1 MQVWL
6 ANLPGH
12 PRAVVVAAAGKAG
25 VEGASGAR
33 AAAPAP
39 PPTPPTLPAAPAPQ
53 LPPRTATAPPPPP
66 ALAFS
71 MAGDRVAVTQLD
83 ASAVVWAR
91 LRRSVPARGC
101 LGLLPAG
108 GHTFLALVTHAECV
122 GSIVRGAA
130 VWCVRDVAFVCIDS
144 GAWDALP
151 VDAESEHPCAA
162 VRRYLCA
169 GSFFYADGYDLTA
182 RVHRPAADLDARFAS
197 PYTWNAFLAAPL
209 LEYRARLEP
218 ARRAAF
224 DSAQLLVLLVQGFVG
239 VRVLDAAC
247 TVSLVSR
254 VSARHAGTRFNARGL
269 DDAGYAAGFAESE
282 VVLARGDAVAA
293 LALLRGS
300 VPVFW
305 EQQGLQLGARI
316 QLTRSAAATFP
327 AFARHMHKLLASD
340 ARVFVLDLLGTRDA
354 ETTLSDAYAAHI
366 RTLLRTW
373 DDADGDGDGDGD
385 DDAPP
390 RGALHYHHFDFHGEA
405 RMRGGLGGVRPEF
418 ECLNN
423 VQGQRAAFGVTEMHA
438 GRVLRTQG
446 GVFRVNCFD
455 CLDRTNIVQSF
466 LAHAAVREYLGGSSA
481 PDAPR
486 VLAALADL
494 WTANGDALAR
504 ISTGTGSIN
513 SALVRSGR
521 RSLAGALGDA
531 ARSANRL
538 YMNNF
543 HDGGKQVAL
552 EHLLGTRAAQ
562 AAVRLCDPVYEAA
575 ERAARARADEYAAVS
590 TLRVFVGTYNVC
602 AQRAAPLDAWLA
614 GVDADIAA
622 VALQEIVPL
631 TAQQMLLSASEA
643 ADAWDAH
650 VARALGADYVRLR
663 RESLFGTLLLV
674 LVRADR
680 LGDVRNVEGASKK
693 TGLRGMSGNKG
704 AVAIRMDVRD
714 TSLALVGAHL
724 TSGVAAVEERH
735 AEAAAIAAGLAFS
748 RGRTLAAHD
757 HIVWAGDMNY
767 RIDEPDAAEV
777 RRLAVRAAHG
787 DAGARERLAAHDQLA
802 AGMAAHRVFRG
813 YAEPPLTFAPTYKYD
828 IGTDTYDSSEKQRAP
843 AWTDRIVRCTR
854 APLHAASES
863 YARTELR
870 LSDHRPVAAV
880 FALDV
885 CDVDAGRRAEVLAE
899 ALRAARDEG
908 VGDVGASARLSEALC
923 APLEGGPKAGRPPLP
938 GRPPAPDRPPAADR
952 PPVPSRTRTATLP
965 STDAAQWWN
974 AAPLPRPTTRAA
986 HDVGNPFAPPLPP
999 RPPPVPQRP

>member
-6 ANLPGH
+6 ANLAGH
-12 PRAVVVAAAGKAG
+12 PRAVVVAAGAAGAPRG
-25 VEGASGAR
+25 PQAPPPAP
-33 AAAPAP
+33 AAAPAAP
-39 PPTPPTLPAAPAPQ
+39 AEAPAAPPAPQ
-53 LPPRTATAPPPPP
+53 LPPRTATAGPPPP

-83 ASAVVWAR
+83 AAAVVWAR

-101 LGLLPAG
+101 LGVLPAG
-108 GHTFLALVTHAECV
+108 GSTFLALVTHAERV

-144 GAWDALP
+144 SAWDAVP
-151 VDAESEHPCAA
+151 ADADSEHPCAA
-162 VRRYLCA
+162 VRRYLCS
-169 GSFFYADGYDLTA
+169 GSFYYADGYDLTA
-182 RVHRPAADLDARFAS
+182 RVHRGAADVDARFAS

-218 ARRAAF
+218 ARRDAF
-224 DSAQLLVLLVQGFVG
+224 DRARLLVLLVQGFVD
-239 VRVLDAAC
+239 VRALDASLA
-247 TVSLVSR
+247 VSLVSR

-282 VVLARGDAVAA
+282 VVVARGEHVAA
-293 LALLRGS
+293 LAQLRGS

-316 QLTRSAAATFP
+316 QLTRSEAATFP

-354 ETTLSDAYAAHI
+354 ETTLSDAYVAHI
-366 RTLLRTW
+366 RTLLRAW
-373 DDADGDGDGDGD
+373 EADDEV
-385 DDAPP
+385 PP
-390 RGALHYHHFDFHGEA
+390 GMLYYHHFDFHAEA

-418 ECLNN
+418 DCLNN
-423 VQGQRAAFGVTEMHA
+423 VQGRRAEFGMTEMHA
-438 GRVLRTQG
+438 GRVVRTQG

-466 LAHAAVREYLGGSSA
+466 IAHAAVREYLGGA
-481 PDAPR
+481 PEAPR
-486 VLAALADL
+486 VLATLADM

-513 SALVRSGR
+513 SALVKTGR
-521 RSLAGALGDA
+521 RSLAGVLGDA

-543 HDGGKQVAL
+543 HDGGKQIAL

-575 ERAARARADEYAAVS
+575 ERAVRARAAEYAAVS

-602 AQRAAPLDAWLA
+602 AQGAAALDEWLT
-614 GVDADIAA
+614 GIDADIVAI
-622 VALQEIVPL
+622 ALQEIVPL

-643 ADAWDAH
+643 ADAWDTHAAH
-650 VARALGADYVRLR
+650 VLGADYVRLR

-704 AVAIRMDVRD
+704 AVAIRIDVRD

-735 AEAAAIAAGLAFS
+735 AEAATIAAGLAFS

-767 RIDEPDAAEV
+767 RIDEPDSAEV
-777 RRLAVRAAHG
+777 RRLAVRTEHG
-787 DAGARERLAAHDQLA
+787 DMDALRRLHARDQLA

-813 YAEPPLTFAPTYKYD
+813 YTEPPLTFAPTYKYD
-828 IGTDTYDSSEKQRAP
+828 IGTGTYDSSEKQRAP
-843 AWTDRIVRCTR
+843 AWTDRIVSRTR
-854 APLHAASES
+854 APLQCTPES
-863 YARTELR
+863 YARTEVQ

-885 CDVDAGRRAEVLAE
+885 CDVDEHRRAAVLAE
-899 ALRAARDEG
+899 ALRAAREERVGEVG
-908 VGDVGASARLSEALC
+908 VSARLSEALC
-923 APLEGGPKAGRPPLP
+923 APAPE
-938 GRPPAPDRPPAADR
+938 PAPEPRPARPAP
-952 PPVPSRTRTATLP
+952 PPVPSRTRTAALP
-965 STDAAQWWN
+965 STDTAQWWN
-974 AAPLPRPTTRAA
+974 SAPLPRPTARAP